1 MKVMAVGPKRPLTPE
16 QRQKYL
22 PTEVSNTLKLYL
34 DGKIEQFWYRQ
45 NSTGVIFLLNVE
57 SLEEAKVTLFGD
69 RSFVFEFDQSSIKAF
84 LEYDGAVTTE
94 RENGFEVDQISR

>member
-22 PTEVSNTLKLYL
+22 PTEVPNTLKLYL

-45 NSTGVIFLLNVE
+45 NSAGV
-57 SLEEAKVTLFGD
+57 
-69 RSFVFEFDQSSIKAF
+69 
-84 LEYDGAVTTE
+84 AV
-94 RENGFEVDQISR
+94 RCLSAHGPPHGLRHGQDMRRARARPRAAGRRGRLQ